1 MKIVPSIIPLIFVS
15 YTNKKKRGCKI
26 PLFFIKKYQSIL
38 IRFSIVKNKLNID
51 KIRKEAVDFFLGR
64 LCSKIWIL

>member
-1 MKIVPSIIPLIFVS
+1 M
-15 YTNKKKRGCKI
+15 NKNKRGCEI
-26 PLFFIKKYQSIL
+26 PLLFFIKKYQLIL